1 MNHLT
6 DMLLVFLI
14 LTTFKL
20 LASGR
25 LRACVRAVA
34 AQGVALGLLTLAMH
48 QGALSLHIVTLACGS
63 MALKGLVF
71 PWVLSRALREAKVQ
85 REVEPYVSYTLSI
98 LSGLVALSVSLWIG
112 SRLHLPPESFSKLVF
127 PSALFTVLAGLFVI
141 VARRTAVMQ
150 VLGFLVLENGI
161 YTFGVGRVGDMP
173 FLVELGVLLDLF
185 VAVFVMGITIYQ
197 INREF
202 DHIDTDRLDS
212 LKG

>member
-1 MNHLT
+1 MNRLT
-6 DMLLVFLI
+6 DLLLVFLI

-25 LRACVRAVA
+25 LTACVRAVA
-34 AQGVALGLLTLAMH
+34 TQGVALGFLTLAMH
-48 QGALSLHIVTLACGS
+48 HGALSLRIVTLACGS

-71 PWVLSRALREAKVQ
+71 PWVLSRALREARAQ
-85 REVEPYVSYTLSI
+85 REVQPYVGYTLSI
-98 LSGLVALSVSLWIG
+98 LSGLVALSVSLWVG
-112 SRLHLPPESFSKLVF
+112 SRLPLPTEPFAKLLW
-127 PSALFTVLAGLFVI
+127 PSALFTVLTGLFVI

-173 FLVELGVLLDLF
+173 FLVEVGVLLDLF
-185 VAVFVMGITIYQ
+185 VAVFVMGITIYH